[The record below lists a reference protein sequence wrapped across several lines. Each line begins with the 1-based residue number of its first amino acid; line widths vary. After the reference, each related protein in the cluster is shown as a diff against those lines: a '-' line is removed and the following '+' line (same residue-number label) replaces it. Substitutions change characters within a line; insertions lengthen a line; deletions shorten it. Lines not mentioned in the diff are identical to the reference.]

1 MPSKKVID
9 KSLLYYHISYW
20 ILFVG
25 LFTFIWGTYDNDYF
39 RNFMVQV
46 LSLPS
51 RLVLVYITILFL
63 FPLLFNKGKI
73 FLFAVWYILVLIGC
87 TVLIQRPM
95 MMYYIEGRYLSF
107 DSTEFFNLIELTN
120 TMLDINVAAIIPIGG
135 KIAGY
140 WIKSKKKLNELQV
153 INQKL
158 SNYQNQFILFKKGSS
173 KHKLFLK
180 DIQYIESLRNHILVA
195 TLEKKHDFYGSIT
208 NLESV
213 LKDQPFLRIH
223 RSFIVNTNYIES
235 FNTTNV
241 TIDGHDFPIGR
252 KYKENVLKKLRS

>member
-9 KSLLYYHISYW
+9 KSLLYYHLSYW

-73 FLFAVWYILVLIGC
+73 FLFAFWYILV
-87 TVLIQRPM
+87 
-95 MMYYIEGRYLSF
+95 RYLSF

-195 TLEKKHDFYGSIT
+195 TL
-208 NLESV
+208 
-213 LKDQPFLRIH
+213 
-223 RSFIVNTNYIES
+223 
-235 FNTTNV
+235 
-241 TIDGHDFPIGR
+241 
-252 KYKENVLKKLRS
+252 KET